1 MLAYM
6 KLCLRVGSPGSVPML
21 WHDTRCTS
29 GRALWHYRTYIAVR
43 TAVLQ
48 EYLPY
53 DVEPDLVVVEY
64 AINDPPYPEP
74 QFLNEPRKR

>member
-1 MLAYM
+1 MAGHARHVVYSGARGLALQCVAIY
-6 KLCLRVGSPGSVPML
+6 GI
-21 WHDTRCTS
+21 
-29 GRALWHYRTYIAVR
+29 RA
-43 TAVLQ
+43 AVLQ